1 MVVTGEVLGWRESEI
16 GGKTAAAA
24 PTLGCSG
31 GAGVNLCRAP
41 VGFDLARRGE
51 A

>member
-1 MVVTGEVLGWRESEI
+1 MVMTGEILGWRENEI
-16 GGKTAAAA
+16 GGKAAAA
-24 PTLGCSG
+24 LGCGG